1 SADDRAL
8 YSNQEKQRVFMSVVR
23 PESSM
28 HFYRLVTV
36 SLAVLAVILLAIDIG
51 LGVYCNKL
59 TGQYTITDMNE
70 EMTKLQ
76 AFYNSAVKSRDDAK
90 KELAKEISEHLH
102 TEWELDHQTK
112 RNKGYEKDINKIQE
126 EISAMKAHI
135 PMIAEG
141 CRHCLP
147 GWTYMNSAC
156 YYIATSEAL
165 SRRPWYQARQFCIN
179 QGGDLFSFISLYI
192 LLLSIKRD
200 LFHLNSLINN
210 YHDSSRFISLNGY
223 WIGLRDIDEEGTWKW
238 LDGRRMTEGY
248 WNDGEPNNQD
258 NEDCAATYPKNNPFK
273 SWNDAPCGYS
283 LKWICEM
290 APKSGS

>member
-1 SADDRAL
+1 
-8 YSNQEKQRVFMSVVR
+8 MSVVR

-51 LGVYCNKL
+51 LGVYYSKL

-165 SRRPWYQARQFCIN
+165 SRRPWHQARQFCIN
-179 QGGDLFSFISLYI
+179 QGGDLAI
-192 LLLSIKRD
+192 LDTTEKNVAV
-200 LFHLNSLINN
+200 NSLINN